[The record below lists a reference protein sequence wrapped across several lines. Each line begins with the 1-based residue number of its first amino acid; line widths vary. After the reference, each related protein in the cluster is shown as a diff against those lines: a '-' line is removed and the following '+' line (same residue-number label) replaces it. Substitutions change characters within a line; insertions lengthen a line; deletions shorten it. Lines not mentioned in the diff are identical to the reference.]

1 MMKNKIKAIIL
12 AAGRGSRM
20 GESTEALPKCLLRLY
35 GKPLLEWQTEA
46 LRAAGI
52 DPISIVTGYKQETLA
67 FPGFKFFH
75 NPRWQET
82 HMVSSLCRASQWLER
97 DTCVVSYSDIV
108 YSADTVT
115 RLLNAEGD
123 IVISYDSQ
131 WLRLWRARFEDPLKD
146 AETFRLDEQGRMLE
160 IGGKTRNLEDIQGQY
175 MGLLKFTP
183 KGWADTRDYLSSLP
197 EPEVGFRKSCPQFWV
212 HYFITA
218 MDTGMRPNEQMALR
232 WFPDA
237 EHPEK
242 SSYVDFD
249 NKKIFIG
256 QGWVRGRETDLKT
269 SASYR
274 EIDML
279 PTVERALHAQQ
290 QGIMSLWVFPN
301 ADGGRLDLDN
311 LRVRVWYP
319 TLQRAGLRQ
328 RDLYQCRH
336 TFASLMLQSGEDPAW
351 VARMMG
357 HTTTKTLYERYHRF
371 IQNRSRRDG
380 ELYLKRLEG

>member
-1 MMKNKIKAIIL
+1 
-12 AAGRGSRM
+12 
-20 GESTEALPKCLLRLY
+20 
-35 GKPLLEWQTEA
+35 
-46 LRAAGI
+46 
-52 DPISIVTGYKQETLA
+52 
-67 FPGFKFFH
+67 
-75 NPRWQET
+75 
-82 HMVSSLCRASQWLER
+82 
-97 DTCVVSYSDIV
+97 
-108 YSADTVT
+108 
-115 RLLNAEGD
+115 
-123 IVISYDSQ
+123 
-131 WLRLWRARFEDPLKD
+131 
-146 AETFRLDEQGRMLE
+146 
-160 IGGKTRNLEDIQGQY
+160 
-175 MGLLKFTP
+175 
-183 KGWADTRDYLSSLP
+183 
-197 EPEVGFRKSCPQFWV
+197 
-212 HYFITA
+212 

-242 SSYVDFD
+242 SSYVDFEH
-249 NKKIFIG
+249 KKIVIG

-279 PTVERALHAQQ
+279 PTVDAALQAQQ
-290 QGIMSLWVFPN
+290 KGIISLWVFPN

-319 TLQRAGLRQ
+319 TLKRAGLRQ

-380 ELYLKRLEG
+380 ELYLKRLER